1 MAKYICKRILQSLVT
16 LVVVAT
22 VVFLLLRL
30 MPEEG
35 YFAEGYDKMDEV
47 QIEAALTE
55 MGLRDPLPVQLKN
68 FFVGLCMGILA
79 IDRFPSEGPDSQ
91 RSLDRKFRIPYIL
104 DLHPL

>member
-68 FFVGLCMGILA
+68 FFVGLAHGDLGNSIVFRPS
-79 IDRFPSEGPDSQ
+79 DRRFH
-91 RSLDRKFRIPYIL
+91 IPYIL
-104 DLHPL
+104 VWLPL